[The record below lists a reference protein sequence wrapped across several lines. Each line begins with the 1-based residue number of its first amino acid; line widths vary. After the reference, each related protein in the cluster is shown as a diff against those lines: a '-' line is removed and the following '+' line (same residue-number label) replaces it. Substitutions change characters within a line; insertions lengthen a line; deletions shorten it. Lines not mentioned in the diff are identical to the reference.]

1 MIHFME
7 LCMDKELENIRLKKH
22 LFYTQMQ
29 LVQYMIK
36 EIEQQE
42 QIYLAQQGEQD
53 GGQTNRG

>member
-1 MIHFME
+1 ME
-7 LCMDKELENIRLKKH
+7 LWMDKELENIRLKKQ
-22 LFYTQMQ
+22 LYYTQMQ

-42 QIYLAQQGEQD
+42 QMYLAQQGEQD